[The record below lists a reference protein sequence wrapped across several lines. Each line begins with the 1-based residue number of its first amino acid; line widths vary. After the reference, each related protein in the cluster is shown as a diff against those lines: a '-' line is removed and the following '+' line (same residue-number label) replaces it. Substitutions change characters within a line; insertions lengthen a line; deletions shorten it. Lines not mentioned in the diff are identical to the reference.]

1 VSDAMLLQARAEKNA
16 LLNNTHPFIVHLY
29 RTFRD
34 DGNVYLLFEYVS
46 GGELDHYFRQQN
58 RCFDLHTAK
67 FYAAELVLALE
78 YLHEHKNTA
87 HRDIKLNNV
96 MINSEGHLRLCD
108 FGFARHLGKEELA
121 YTLVGTPEYLPP
133 EILRGKGYNTSCD
146 WWSLGITVYKMLNGH
161 GPFFRNTR
169 AEIFQSIMEGK
180 FEYPSHFDPTTRELL
195 KGLLNPNEKKRL
207 GAGKGGPAA
216 VKTHAWF
223 KDFDWAELQQEKI
236 MPPWVPAP
244 IDKLYDVKDERE
256 PPEPVPENY
265 KKLFVDF

>member
-1 VSDAMLLQARAEKNA
+1 
-16 LLNNTHPFIVHLY
+16 LY

-46 GGELDHYFRQQN
+46 GGELDHYFRARS

-67 FYAAELVLALE
+67 FYAAELVLSLE
-78 YLHEHKNTA
+78 YLHDHASTA

-108 FGFARHLGKEELA
+108 FGFARHLDEGELA

-133 EILRGKGYNTSCD
+133 DILKGKGYSTACD

-169 AEIFQSIMEGK
+169 AAIFQSIMEGK
-180 FEYPSHFDPTTRELL
+180 FEFPSHFDPCTRDLV
-195 KGLLNPNEKKRL
+195 KQLLNPNDKKRL
-207 GAGKGGPAA
+207 GAGKGGAGAIKAHP
-216 VKTHAWF
+216 WF
-223 KDFDWAELQQEKI
+223 QDMDWEKLQREEVI
-236 MPPWVPAP
+236 PPFIPEP
-244 IDKLYDVKDERE
+244 IENLYDVKDHRE
-256 PPEPVPENY
+256 PPDTVPENY
-265 KKLFVDF
+265 KKLFCDF